1 MRRIIGLVLM
11 GLAGFLVTTALLAL
25 LYVPGQVKKTPLDTD
40 SNTRLSGTAA
50 VLPSGGSAPV
60 KALSHT
66 VADGKK
72 SDGEVVV
79 FDTFTCL
86 ITDPNGDSPD
96 CVDDT
101 DPNKRLV
108 TATTDRFATNRT
120 TGMAVNDKK
129 YIGDATPHEGLINK
143 FPFGVEKKTYPFW
156 DGVLQRAVDAEFKGE
171 EKVNGWNTYKF
182 VTAVS
187 DEPAEIAKDIQ
198 GTYSSTKTMYVDP
211 RTGALQKQTE
221 QQVRKL
227 DNGTTVLDLDFGFTD
242 KTIAANIA
250 DAKANDSK
258 LGLIDKLPLIAG
270 LLGLLAAA
278 AGFFLWNGARR
289 ADGEGEPL
297 VTRGGDDNGHGYTET
312 STLDVFGD
320 GTGGDEGDGPTRSR
334 LDLRKT

>member
-25 LYVPGQVKKTPLDTD
+25 VYIPGQVKKTPLDTD
-40 SNTRLSGTAA
+40 SYTRLTGTAA
-50 VLPSGGSAPV
+50 ALPTGAGAPV

-72 SDGEVVV
+72 SDGDVVV

-96 CVDDT
+96 CVDDS
-101 DPNKRLV
+101 DAEKRLV
-108 TATTDRFATNRT
+108 SATTDRFATNRK
-120 TGMAVNDKK
+120 TGLAVNDKK
-129 YIGDATPHEGLINK
+129 YIGDATPHEGLVNK

-156 DGVLQRAVDAEFKGE
+156 DGILGRTVDAEFKGE
-171 EKVNGWNTYKF
+171 EKVDGWNTYKF
-182 VTAVS
+182 VTTVT
-187 DEPAEIAKDIQ
+187 DEPAEIASDIQ
-198 GTYSSTKTMYVDP
+198 GTYSSTKTMWIDP
-211 RTGALQKQTE
+211 RTGAIQNQTE

-242 KTIAANIA
+242 KTVAANVK

-270 LLGLLAAA
+270 LLGLLSAAV
-278 AGFFLWNGARR
+278 GFVLWNGARR
-289 ADGEGEPL
+289 ADGGSEQR
-297 VTRGGDDNGHGYTET
+297 VAVGGDGNGDGHAET
-312 STLDVFGD
+312 SALDVFGD
-320 GTGGDEGDGPTRSR
+320 ESDTTTMRA
-334 LDLRKT
+334 DLRKR